1 MFKSFFSIVSN
12 GDYQSRASNRLSGF
26 FSNLLHRRDALPNS
40 SSRSGLRE
48 ERGTSP
54 RPQDSSSPPRSRSAS
69 PAPTRPVT
77 PPPPLPS
84 PTLQELG
91 LTLSAL
97 TGALSPSHFS
107 TPPSSGAFLAPHYLL
122 LCHAQGL
129 DVLPLISPPAPQPYA
144 LVRRVSFKSVVVME
158 QRGVLVAIAGRRDG
172 VRVYALEEMKKAV
185 EWRIEVEVRRE
196 RERAR
201 REEAKKAAVR
211 PIPSNVILDPRDSSE
226 KAKPTLLPPLSTS
239 LPLPTST
246 SNRSKL
252 SRRSSQSSTPMTAT
266 PRAPTSK
273 RSRPPPHLTTSTPAQ
288 ASQSRTPT
296 QEPTGL
302 PPPYSNSP
310 ESRPLLR
317 SSPSVVSLARSRR
330 PSVSQVLGAAPPVPR
345 RKSENTRDPDSKA
358 ENWIEGRGS
367 SDDEAIDIVA
377 AGASGGQA
385 LDERTSVRHSV
396 PSPSHGIET
405 TPITLANSGRS
416 PSTRNTRRNRP
427 ANLDLSL
434 TRTNSHSV
442 AAAPPSP
449 TATLLNLRQALQH
462 APPLPNAH
470 STDQRSTETPEP
482 DDDEE
487 APSREVSLAQML
499 MESRIPDLP
508 PIGTRH
514 PQQPLI
520 LGGAAPLNPGRSS
533 VQGQCSTPDDED
545 EDEDAPTRGVSLAQM
560 LMESRIPD
568 LPPAGSRQAQQ
579 PIILGE
585 NEPPAS
591 PTSSTRPSTV
601 GRSENR
607 RRRRWSVLDGFF
619 SDGSSAQPPA
629 VSASSTTLPS
639 TSESAASSSTCR
651 DRRGSP
657 LLRSLSSRRS
667 SSATRPGSRPNPLP
681 PRPSS
686 AGARSA
692 PPSNTDI
699 PPVPSALTISSS
711 GMPSHSRFIPRII
724 SNAFSSRRSDDQPQA
739 LVIKSSDTAEGRK
752 TPGNAASG
760 HAPPPKLEYV
770 KLPGTKG
777 ALIIK
782 SVETTKKRSVRCI
795 DSRQSLLSRFQL
807 FGNSL
812 RR

>member
-1 MFKSFFSIVSN
+1 MAFLSIVSN
-12 GDYQSRASNRLSGF
+12 SYYQSRASNRLSGF
-26 FSNLLHRRDALPNS
+26 FSSLIHRRDAVPNPP
-40 SSRSGLRE
+40 SRSGLRE
-48 ERGTSP
+48 ERGASP
-54 RPQDSSSPPRSRSAS
+54 GPRDSSSHPGSRSAS
-69 PAPTRPVT
+69 PAPARPVT
-77 PPPPLPS
+77 PPPPLPP

-97 TGALSPSHFS
+97 TGTLSPSHFS

-172 VRVYALEEMKKAV
+172 VRVYALEEVKKAV

-201 REEAKKAAVR
+201 REEAKKAAAR
-211 PIPSNVILDPRDSSE
+211 PIPNGVILDPRDSSE
-226 KAKPTLLPPLSTS
+226 KAKAKLLPPLSTS

-246 SNRSKL
+246 PPPNRNKL
-252 SRRSSQSSTPMTAT
+252 SRRASQSTPVTAT
-266 PRAPTSK
+266 PRTPTSK
-273 RSRPPPHLTTSTPAQ
+273 KSRPTPPPIPAPAPQ
-288 ASQSRTPT
+288 PRTPT

-330 PSVSQVLGAAPPVPR
+330 PSVSQVLGAAPPVPK
-345 RKSENTRDPDSKA
+345 RKSDNSHDPDSKA
-358 ENWIEGRGS
+358 EDWIEGRGS

-385 LDERTSVRHSV
+385 LDERTSARHSV

-416 PSTRNTRRNRP
+416 PSAPSTRRNRP

-434 TRTNSHSV
+434 TRANTNSV

-449 TATLLNLRQALQH
+449 TPTLLDLRQALQH
-462 APPLPNAH
+462 APPLPNAP
-470 STDQRSTETPEP
+470 STDQRNTETPEP
-482 DDDEE
+482 DDEEE

-508 PIGTRH
+508 PVGTRQ
-514 PQQPLI
+514 PQQPII
-520 LGGAAPLNPGRSS
+520 LGGAAPVSPGRSR
-533 VQGQCSTPDDED
+533 VQRPSSPPDEED

-568 LPPAGSRQAQQ
+568 LPPAGSRQVQQ

-585 NEPPAS
+585 NDPPAS
-591 PTSSTRPSTV
+591 PTSSARPSTV
-601 GRSENR
+601 GRSDTR

-619 SDGSSAQPPA
+619 SDGSSAHPSA
-629 VSASSTTLPS
+629 VSASSSTTLPS
-639 TSESAASSSTCR
+639 TSETAVTSSTRR
-651 DRRGSP
+651 DRRSST
-657 LLRSLSSRRS
+657 LLRSNSSRRS
-667 SSATRPGSRPNPLP
+667 SSATRLGSRSTPLP

-686 AGARSA
+686 AGAGGVI
-692 PPSNTDI
+692 PSDTDI

-711 GMPSHSRFIPRII
+711 GTPSHSRFIPRII

-739 LVIKSSDTAEGRK
+739 LSVKSSDTVDGRK
-752 TPGNAASG
+752 TSGNTVAG

-777 ALIIK
+777 ALMIK
-782 SVETTKKRSVRCI
+782 SVETAKKRSVH
-795 DSRQSLLSRFQL
+795 
-807 FGNSL
+807 
-812 RR
+812 

>member
-1 MFKSFFSIVSN
+1 
-12 GDYQSRASNRLSGF
+12 
-26 FSNLLHRRDALPNS
+26 
-40 SSRSGLRE
+40 
-48 ERGTSP
+48 
-54 RPQDSSSPPRSRSAS
+54 
-69 PAPTRPVT
+69 
-77 PPPPLPS
+77 
-84 PTLQELG
+84 
-91 LTLSAL
+91 
-97 TGALSPSHFS
+97 
-107 TPPSSGAFLAPHYLL
+107 
-122 LCHAQGL
+122 
-129 DVLPLISPPAPQPYA
+129 
-144 LVRRVSFKSVVVME
+144 ME

-201 REEAKKAAVR
+201 REEAKKAAAR
-211 PIPSNVILDPRDSSE
+211 PVPNSIILDSRDSSE

-246 SNRSKL
+246 SNRNKL
-252 SRRSSQSSTPMTAT
+252 SRRSSQSTPMTVT

-273 RSRPPPHLTTSTPAQ
+273 KSRPPPHLTTSTPAQ

-302 PPPYSNSP
+302 PPPYSNFP
-310 ESRPLLR
+310 ESRPMLR
-317 SSPSVVSLARSRR
+317 SSPSAVSLTRSRR
-330 PSVSQVLGAAPPVPR
+330 PSLSQVLGATPPVPR

-358 ENWIEGRGS
+358 EDWIEGRGS

-416 PSTRNTRRNRP
+416 PSTPNTRRNRP
-427 ANLDLSL
+427 ANLDLTL
-434 TRTNSHSV
+434 TRTSV
-442 AAAPPSP
+442 AATPPSP

-462 APPLPNAH
+462 APPLPGAR
-470 STDQRSTETPEP
+470 STDQRDTETPEP

-487 APSREVSLAQML
+487 VPSREVSLAQML

-508 PIGTRH
+508 PIGTRQ
-514 PQQPLI
+514 PQQPII
-520 LGGAAPLNPGRSS
+520 LGGAAPLSPGRSRVRRPS
-533 VQGQCSTPDDED
+533 SPPDEED
-545 EDEDAPTRGVSLAQM
+545 EDEDAPTQGVSLAQM

-568 LPPAGSRQAQQ
+568 LPPVGSRQAQQ

-591 PTSSTRPSTV
+591 PTSSARPSTV

-629 VSASSTTLPS
+629 VSASSTTLPV
-639 TSESAASSSTCR
+639 TSESAVPSSTRR
-651 DRRGSP
+651 DRRGSQ
-657 LLRSLSSRRS
+657 LLGSPSSRRS
-667 SSATRPGSRPNPLP
+667 SSATRLGSRPNPLP
-681 PRPSS
+681 LRPSS
-686 AGARSA
+686 AGDGNA
-692 PPSNTDI
+692 PSDTDI
-699 PPVPSALTISSS
+699 PPVPRALTISSS

-739 LVIKSSDTAEGRK
+739 LVIKSSDTADGRK
-752 TPGNAASG
+752 TSGNAATG

-782 SVETTKKRSVRCI
+782 AVETAKKRSVP
-795 DSRQSLLSRFQL
+795 LS
-807 FGNSL
+807 
-812 RR
+812 